1 MVESDYNY
9 YTPYE
14 GNIICMNGVTGTVFT
29 VTKNEYDLMKKIMQN
44 ADLQGIYSELTHK
57 LIKTR
62 FLTTNM
68 DDEKEYLKALN
79 KQVNNDGTWHLTLN
93 PTQNCNFRCW
103 YC

>member
-68 DDEKEYLKALN
+68 DDEKEYLYLANLHTSFLCN
-79 KQVNNDGTWHLTLN
+79 LIY
-93 PTQNCNFRCW
+93 PTFSRILLYSC
-103 YC
+103 